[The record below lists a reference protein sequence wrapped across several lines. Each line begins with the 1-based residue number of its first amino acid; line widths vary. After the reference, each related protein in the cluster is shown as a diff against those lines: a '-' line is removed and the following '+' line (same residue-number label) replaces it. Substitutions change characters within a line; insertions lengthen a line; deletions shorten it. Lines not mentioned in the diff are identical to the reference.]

1 MIFIENKASNKN
13 EIGSNDLNRIDVIE
27 NTHTGCMSHHACG
40 FKEANEC
47 LENNHQCIFE
57 SHKDIL
63 KVIGS
68 FQLSGIFY
76 S

>member
-27 NTHTGCMSHHACG
+27 NTQTGCMSHHACG
-40 FKEANEC
+40 LKETTEC

-57 SHKDIL
+57 SHQDIL
-63 KVIGS
+63 QVIGS
-68 FQLSGIFY
+68 FQLNGIFY